1 MERRAHMGTS
11 DSRTVWGPRFVQMM
25 PTIQT
30 ILPIQCNQTV
40 DALHVSCY
48 DTIGYSGPV
57 ADIAGPGRGISG
69 GAEASGRSFRTPL
82 LTWDPV
88 STGGRN

>member
-11 DSRTVWGPRFVQMM
+11 DSRTVWDTRPVQMM
-25 PTIQT
+25 LTIQT
-30 ILPIQCNQTV
+30 ILPIQCIQTV

-57 ADIAGPGRGISG
+57 ADITGPGRGISG